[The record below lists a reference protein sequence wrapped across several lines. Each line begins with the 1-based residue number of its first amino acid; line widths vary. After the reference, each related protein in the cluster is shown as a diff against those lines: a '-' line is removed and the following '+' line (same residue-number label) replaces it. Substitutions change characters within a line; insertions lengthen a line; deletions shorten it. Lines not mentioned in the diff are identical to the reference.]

1 MYYKIIIYLGG
12 KVEFYQLQ
20 LKNLVKLPVMG
31 THFEDD
37 KIRVNQG
44 SKADIDQEMIRNPKR
59 NNSYL

>member
-31 THFEDD
+31 THFEDRQD
-37 KIRVNQG
+37 P
-44 SKADIDQEMIRNPKR
+44 SKSGIKG
-59 NNSYL
+59 